1 MRPIKII
8 PQFKGLDFLRWRK
21 LAFALSVAI
30 ILASIVLLVVRG
42 LNFGIDFRGG
52 ILLEVRA
59 PETVE
64 IGALRSQLGGL
75 GLGETAIQEFGEPQ
89 DFLIRVQRQEGDE
102 AAQIAAIETIRASL
116 GEGYEY
122 RRTEFVGPTVGAEL
136 VRAGLM
142 AVLLATG
149 AILLYIWVRFEWQFG
164 LGAIVAIVHDVVST
178 IGLFSLIQHEFNLAT
193 VAAVLTIAGYSI
205 NDTVVVYD
213 RVRENFRKY
222 KKTPLVDLLNRSLNE
237 TLTRTLITS
246 ITTLLALLALYFLGG
261 AIIRDFAFALI
272 WGVLIGTYSSI
283 FVATPLLLYL
293 HVRRSGTVGKQAAE
307 ADTDTDTGDGEAQ
320 TGEGEAPAGEKA

>member
-1 MRPIKII
+1 VIKPIRLI
-8 PQFKGLDFLRWRK
+8 PQFTSIDFLRWHK
-21 LAFALSVAI
+21 IAFAISAVL
-30 ILASIVLLVVRG
+30 LFGSIVLLIARG

-59 PETVE
+59 PVGTE
-64 IGALRSQLGGL
+64 ISMLRSELGGL
-75 GLGETAIQEFGEPQ
+75 GLGETAIQEFGEPTE
-89 DFLIRVQRQEGDE
+89 FLIRVQRQEGDE
-102 AAQIAAIETIRASL
+102 TAQIAAIDLLRDTL
-116 GEGYEY
+116 GDEFEY

-136 VRAGLM
+136 IRAGLTAM
-142 AVLLATG
+142 LLATG
-149 AILLYIWVRFEWQFG
+149 AILLYIWMRFEWQFG

-178 IGLFSLIQHEFNLAT
+178 AGLFSLIQHEFNLAT

-222 KKTPLVDLLNRSLNE
+222 KKTSMTDVLNRSLNE
-237 TLTRTLITS
+237 TLARTLMTS
-246 ITTLLALLALYFLGG
+246 ITTLLALVSLYFLGG

-293 HVRRSGTVGKQAAE
+293 KVRRSSKEPVAQQEGKAE
-307 ADTDTDTGDGEAQ
+307 TA
-320 TGEGEAPAGEKA
+320 